1 VLIEDYALIGDLHT
15 AALVSRNGS
24 IDWLCFPRFDSGAC
38 FAALLGDERNG
49 HWTIAPMVGGPA
61 TRRRYRD
68 DTLILESEW
77 DTPEGT
83 VRVIDLMPPRDRLPD
98 VVRIVEGVSGSVPV
112 RSTLRFRLDY
122 GHVIPWVRRLDGQ
135 LGAIAGPDSIWL
147 RTPVKTFGEDFT
159 TYAEF
164 TVRAGDRVPFVL
176 TWQPSHLRAP
186 RPVAPEQA
194 LVDTEQYWRSWV
206 DACTYQGEWRD
217 AVIRSLI
224 TLKALTYQP
233 TGGIVAAATTSLPE
247 ELGGVRNW
255 DYRYCWLR
263 DSTMT
268 LHALMANG
276 YTQEAK
282 EWREWLVRAIAGSP
296 ADMQIMYG
304 VAGER
309 RLMEY
314 ELDWLPGYAGSKPV
328 RVGNA
333 AVDQFQLDV
342 YGEVMDTL
350 HAAREENLAPEAAAW
365 NMQKGIMDFLE
376 GAWRDPDNGLW
387 EMRGP
392 RQHFTYSKVMAWVAF
407 DRAVATLRSSRH
419 LQGPIARWEAICD
432 EIHDEVCEKAYDPEL
447 GSFVQAYGSKE
458 LDASLLLIPQL
469 GFLPPTDKRVIGTV
483 EAVEQTLMSNGF
495 VHRYRTEGECAG
507 MDGLPGGEGAFLACT
522 FWLADALCMI
532 GRHREAHETFERL
545 LDLRN
550 DVGLLSEEYDPVRQ
564 RQLGNVPQAFT
575 HVPLVNTA
583 RNLSAEES
591 PCRKRSKRPT
601 SGQRRLA

>member
-1 VLIEDYALIGDLHT
+1 
-15 AALVSRNGS
+15 
-24 IDWLCFPRFDSGAC
+24 
-38 FAALLGDERNG
+38 
-49 HWTIAPMVGGPA
+49 
-61 TRRRYRD
+61 
-68 DTLILESEW
+68 
-77 DTPEGT
+77 
-83 VRVIDLMPPRDRLPD
+83 
-98 VVRIVEGVSGSVPV
+98 
-112 RSTLRFRLDY
+112 
-122 GHVIPWVRRLDGQ
+122 
-135 LGAIAGPDSIWL
+135 
-147 RTPVKTFGEDFT
+147 
-159 TYAEF
+159 
-164 TVRAGDRVPFVL
+164 
-176 TWQPSHLRAP
+176 
-186 RPVAPEQA
+186 
-194 LVDTEQYWRSWV
+194 LVDTEQEWRGWV
-206 DACTYQGEWRD
+206 EECTYQGEWRD

-276 YTQEAK
+276 YMQEAK

-314 ELDWLPGYAGSKPV
+314 ELDWLPGYEGSPPV

-350 HAAREENLAPEAAAW
+350 HTARQENLAPEAAAW
-365 NMQKGIMDFLE
+365 AMQQGIMDFLE
-376 GAWRDPDNGLW
+376 GAWREPDNGLW

-407 DRAVATLRSSRH
+407 DRAVATLRNSPR

-432 EIHDEVCEKAYDPEL
+432 EIHDEVCSKAYDAEL

-483 EAVEQTLMSNGF
+483 EAVERTLMSNGF
-495 VHRYRTEGECAG
+495 VHRYRTQGEGVG
-507 MDGLPGGEGAFLACT
+507 FDGLPGGEGAFLACT

-532 GRHREAHETFERL
+532 GRHQEGVETFERL

-550 DVGLLSEEYDPVRQ
+550 DVGLLSEEYDPVRK
-564 RQLGNVPQAFT
+564 RQLGNVPQAFS

-583 RNLSAEES
+583 RNLSAEGG
-591 PCRKRSKRPT
+591 PCHKRSKRPA
-601 SGQRRLA
+601 SGERRMA